1 MTISAV
7 MILILI
13 AILIFGIGFYRF
25 AGVSPTVKNWVMV
38 ILFLIATLVIL
49 YYAGALRIS

>member
-7 MILILI
+7 MILILV

-25 AGVSPTVKNWVMV
+25 AQVGPNTKNWVML
-38 ILFLIATLVIL
+38 ILFLIATLVVL
-49 YYAGALRIS
+49 YYAGALRIR

>member
-1 MTISAV
+1 MTLSLA

-25 AGVSPTVKNWVMV
+25 AQVGPNTKNWVMLL
-38 ILFLIATLVIL
+38 LFVIATLVVL
-49 YYAGALRIS
+49 FYSGALRIR